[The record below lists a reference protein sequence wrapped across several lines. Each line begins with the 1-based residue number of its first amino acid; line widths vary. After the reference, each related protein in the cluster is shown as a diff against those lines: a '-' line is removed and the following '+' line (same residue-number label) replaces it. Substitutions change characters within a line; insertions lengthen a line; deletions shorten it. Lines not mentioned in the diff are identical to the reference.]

1 MGDTSDLDPLNSELF
16 DVNADLVH
24 AIMELVSDGIWDWNA
39 NTGFVY
45 RNPGW
50 AGTITGFRIGFDNPS
65 AAHVAIKSFHTAPD
79 TRHNINNS
87 NFIRGYR
94 SLPVQIM
101 N

>member
-1 MGDTSDLDPLNSELF
+1 MGDISEKDPLKGELF

-50 AGTITGFRIGFDNPS
+50 YEMLGYNP
-65 AAHVAIKSFHTAPD
+65 H
-79 TRHNINNS
+79 
-87 NFIRGYR
+87 
-94 SLPVQIM
+94 SLETPSSPGKA
-101 N
+101 

>member
-50 AGTITGFRIGFDNPS
+50 YEMLGYDHHSLENTVFTWESVIHPDDYPHVMKVFD
-65 AAHVAIKSFHTAPD
+65 D
-79 TRHNINNS
+79 YINS
-87 NFIRGYR
+87 RTPHY
-94 SLPVQIM
+94 QAEYK
-101 N
+101 